1 MLFKKENAIMVLF
14 YDFERFAMS
23 QAATDTDFKHLI
35 DFDDNL
41 LPFRL
46 TEQRLKMDALISFSI
61 GILSLRFSMFM
72 RGQLAIILIMT
83 ILTVKLEISF

>member
-1 MLFKKENAIMVLF
+1 MVLF

-23 QAATDTDFKHLI
+23 QATTDTDFKHLI

-46 TEQRLKMDALISFSI
+46 TETKVENGRPD
-61 GILSLRFSMFM
+61 ILFHWHPELEIQYVM
-72 RGQLAIILIMT
+72 RGQLVITLIMT
-83 ILTVKLEISF
+83 ILTVRLEIFF

>member
-1 MLFKKENAIMVLF
+1 MLFKKENAIMVLS

-46 TEQRLKMDALISFSI
+46 TETKVENGRPDIQ
-61 GILSLRFSMFM
+61 SLRFSTFM
-72 RGQLAIILIMT
+72 RGRLVITLIMT
-83 ILTVKLEISF
+83 ILTVRLEISF

>member
-1 MLFKKENAIMVLF
+1 MVLS

-23 QAATDTDFKHLI
+23 QAATDIDFKHLI

-46 TEQRLKMDALISFSI
+46 TETKVENGRPDILFI

-72 RGQLAIILIMT
+72 RGQLVITLIMT

>member
-1 MLFKKENAIMVLF
+1 MLFKKENAIMVLS

-23 QAATDTDFKHLI
+23 QATTDTDLKHLI

-46 TEQRLKMDALISFSI
+46 TETK
-61 GILSLRFSMFM
+61 
-72 RGQLAIILIMT
+72 
-83 ILTVKLEISF
+83 V

>member
-1 MLFKKENAIMVLF
+1 MVLS
-14 YDFERFAMS
+14 YDFERFTMS

-46 TEQRLKMDALISFSI
+46 TEIKVENGRPDILFI
-61 GILSLRFSMFM
+61 GILSLRFSTFM

-83 ILTVKLEISF
+83 ILTVRLEIFF